1 MLDPRSRQMLMGSLR
16 PPDGFRFDCAVG
28 TTFSLD
34 LIALLTAPLAFAM
47 FDWQDDEGNLAADPA
62 SPKCDPLALLESL
75 RRCADRVHIFCQ
87 AGQIQ
92 VPPANQQALTFLEQ
106 AVIEVAAPAAR
117 AGGTGVFHPKVW
129 VLRFVSTAEPDQVRY
144 RLLCLSRNLTFDRS
158 WDTILVL
165 EGQLQDR
172 QRGIAESRPLAQFI
186 GELPK
191 LAIRPDALS
200 TQTSADTAQIAEELR
215 VVRWEYPEDVSE
227 IRFWPIGLGDKSWP
241 FDGRIDRLLVVSPFL
256 TPGFLDRI
264 AVPGRDQSLVS
275 RPESLREVDPKV
287 LRKRWQC
294 FTLDDGCEA
303 IAGPADEPDS
313 ASSRLAG
320 LHAKLYVADAGRNAR
335 VWTGSA
341 NATTAAFAGNVEFL
355 VELVGKKSR
364 YGVDAALGDADRE
377 GNLRTMLAPFAPGE
391 NTVLPDPDLKACEA
405 VVDAGRR
412 SIAAM
417 GWSLNVSLDINGAYT
432 STLFS
437 THPLPETAHAAI
449 RCRPIMLSQMH
460 ARDLRAGA
468 LVSESFG
475 PHAIQSISSF
485 VAFEVSAKVG
495 EAEHT
500 ETFVLNVPLLNAP
513 TDRKEHILR
522 HLLRDS
528 RTLVRF
534 LLLLLSDDP
543 ESLFNELREMS
554 LSTQTTARGNA
565 FEGLPLLEHL
575 LQALHS
581 NPARL
586 DQVQRLIAD
595 LRRTPEGR
603 EILPPELE
611 AIWEPIHKVHVSITE
626 RAKGAAR

>member
-62 SPKCDPLALLESL
+62 SPRCDPLALLESL

-92 VPPANQQALTFLEQ
+92 IPPANQQLLTFLEQ
-106 AVIEVAAPAAR
+106 AVIEVVAPAAR
-117 AGGTGVFHPKVW
+117 AGGAGVFHPKVW
-129 VLRFVSTAEPDQVRY
+129 VLRFVSTTEPDQVQY

-191 LAIRPDALS
+191 LAIRQNALS
-200 TQTSADTAQIAEELR
+200 TQTSADTAQIADELR
-215 VVRWEYPEDVSE
+215 VVRWELPEDVRE
-227 IRFWPIGLGDKSWP
+227 IRFWPIGLGGKSWP

-264 AVPGRDQSLVS
+264 AAVGGDRSLVS
-275 RPESLREVDPKV
+275 RPESLREIDPKV
-287 LRKRWQC
+287 LRKHWQC
-294 FTLDDGCEA
+294 FTLDDNCEA
-303 IAGPADEPDS
+303 IAGTPDEQ
-313 ASSRLAG
+313 ASDTNRLTG
-320 LHAKLYVADAGRNAR
+320 LHSKLFVADAGRDAR

-364 YGVDAALGDADRE
+364 YGVDAALGDADKQ
-377 GNLRTMLAPFAPGE
+377 GNLRTMLAPFTPSE
-391 NTVLPDPDLKACEA
+391 SMVLPDPDLKSCEEVIA
-405 VVDAGRR
+405 SARR
-412 SIAAM
+412 SIASVD
-417 GWSLNVSLDINGAYT
+417 WSLDIRVASAAYT
-432 STLFS
+432 TTLS
-437 THPLPETAHAAI
+437 SVDPLPDTGCAAI
-449 RCRPIMLSQMH
+449 RCRPIMLSHMH

-468 LVSESFG
+468 VVSESFG
-475 PHAIQSISSF
+475 PHAIESISSF

-495 EAEHT
+495 DAQHT
-500 ETFVLNVPLLNAP
+500 ETFVLNVPMLNAP

-534 LLLLLSDDP
+534 LLFLLSDDP

-554 LSTQTTARGNA
+554 PSTQTTTRGNA
-565 FEGLPLLEHL
+565 FDGLPLLEHL

-595 LRRTPEGR
+595 LRRTPEGCK
-603 EILPPELE
+603 ILPPELE
-611 AIWEPIHKVHVSITE
+611 AIWEPIHKVHVSTAE
-626 RAKGAAR
+626 RAKGVAR

>member
-1 MLDPRSRQMLMGSLR
+1 MGSLR
-16 PPDGFRFDCAVG
+16 PPDGFRFDCAIG

-75 RRCADRVHIFCQ
+75 RRCANRVHIFCQ

-92 VPPANQQALTFLEQ
+92 VPPANQQLLTFLEQ

-117 AGGTGVFHPKVW
+117 TGGTGVFHPKVW
-129 VLRFVSTAEPDQVRY
+129 VLRFVSMAEPDQVRY

-186 GELPK
+186 GELPR
-191 LAIRPDALS
+191 LAVRPDALS
-200 TQTSADTAQIAEELR
+200 TQTTYDTATIADELR
-215 VVRWEYPEDVSE
+215 VVRWEYPEDVGE

-241 FDGRIDRLLVVSPFL
+241 FDGRIDRLLVVSPFV

-264 AVPGRDQSLVS
+264 AVPGRDKFLVS
-275 RPESLREVDPKV
+275 RLESLREIDPTV
-287 LRKRWQC
+287 LRKHWQC
-294 FTLDDGCEA
+294 STLDDGCEA
-303 IAGPADEPDS
+303 IAGPPDELDS
-313 ASSRLAG
+313 ASSGLAG
-320 LHAKLYVADAGRNAR
+320 LHAKLYVADAGRDAR

-377 GNLRTMLAPFAPGE
+377 GNLRTMLAPFTPSE
-391 NTVLPDPDLKACEA
+391 SMVLPDPDLKSCEG
-405 VVDAGRR
+405 VVASARR
-412 SIAAM
+412 SIASVD
-417 GWSLNVSLDINGAYT
+417 WSLDIRVDGAAYT
-432 STLFS
+432 STLS
-437 THPLPETAHAAI
+437 SVDPLPDIARAAI
-449 RCRPIMLSQMH
+449 RCRPIMLSPTH

-513 TDRKEHILR
+513 SDRKEHILR

-554 LSTQTTARGNA
+554 LSTQTTTRGNA
-565 FEGLPLLEHL
+565 LDGLPLLEHL
-575 LQALHS
+575 LEALHS

-595 LRRTPEGR
+595 LRRTPEGC

-611 AIWEPIHKVHVSITE
+611 AIWEPIHKVHVSTAE